1 MSDKGIAL
9 VVIGA
14 LVLGAVGFYYFY
26 VRPGGTA
33 PGPATQAPATTQ
45 PPTGGEPTASP
56 RPPKSKPPRSPRPTP
71 PSTTGAPPSTTQ
83 PPESGGPDYASLWS
97 ALAPGSWARYEITLP
112 QGKMYMTVTVE
123 GREVKGGAE
132 CLRVTYEYEGAGGQQ
147 AASPSVTA
155 WINVATGETVEVQ
168 ICIPGVGCQ
177 AASPQQSRQYE
188 YVPPQTSSV
197 VGIETVTVPA
207 GTFSCYKIVYQ
218 GATVWW
224 SPDAPPLGVVKAVY
238 PQGEMILVA
247 LGP

>member
-1 MSDKGIAL
+1 MSDKGMAL

-26 VRPGGTA
+26 MRPGGEVAPPTTA
-33 PGPATQAPATTQ
+33 PPTTQAPSTTA
-45 PPTGGEPTASP
+45 PPTKKP
-56 RPPKSKPPRSPRPTP
+56 KPPRSPRPTP
-71 PSTTGAPPSTTQ
+71 PPTTSGPSTSPPPSEPSQ
-83 PPESGGPDYASLWS
+83 IDYASLWGS
-97 ALAPGSWARYEITLP
+97 LPPGTWARYEITLP
-112 QGKMYMTVTVE
+112 QGEVYMTVTVE
-123 GREVKGGAE
+123 GREVRGGAE

-147 AASPSVTA
+147 TASPSVTA

-168 ICIPGVGCQ
+168 ICIPGVGCR
-177 AASPQQSRQYE
+177 AASPQQYSQYE

-197 VGIETVTVPA
+197 VGVETVTVPA